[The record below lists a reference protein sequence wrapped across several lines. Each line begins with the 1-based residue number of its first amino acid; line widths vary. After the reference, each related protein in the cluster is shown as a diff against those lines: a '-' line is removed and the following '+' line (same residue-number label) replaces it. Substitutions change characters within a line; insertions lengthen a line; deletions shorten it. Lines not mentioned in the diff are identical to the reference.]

1 MILIRYINREFF
13 IGILIIMFGLIC
25 LFAFFDFIQE
35 IGDLGKG
42 SYGILQAILF
52 VILSIP
58 GHIYEVI
65 PLAVLIGSMYSIGQL
80 SYNYEFNVMR
90 ASGYS
95 IKKIA
100 VSLMYT
106 GLFFSFFTIIVGDF
120 IAPHSEKS
128 AQQIKLGNSNSSVS
142 QEFGSGFWIKDGDNF
157 VNIENVLPDSSL
169 EQINIYEFDN
179 KFNLRTIVNAK
190 NGFFKQGEWKLSDIQ
205 QTIINKNSIE
215 IKNITSGSWKSLM
228 RPEMMNALII
238 SPQKMSTINLFKFIN
253 YLKQNNQKST
263 KYEVALWEKLIHP
276 LMPLVMLIFAIPF
289 GFLQERSGGKFLK
302 MFIGIIIGI
311 AYQILNTLIRHL
323 SLLNDWQPFV
333 SSLIPTLIFLFIG
346 IYMINKFEYKQF

>member
-1 MILIRYINREFF
+1 
-13 IGILIIMFGLIC
+13 MFGLIC

-289 GFLQERSGGKFLK
+289 GFLQERSGGKFFK

-346 IYMINKFEYKQF
+346 IYMINKFEYK

>member
-13 IGILIIMFGLIC
+13 IGILMIMFGLIC

-205 QTIINKNSIE
+205 QTIINKNSTE
-215 IKNITSGSWKSLM
+215 IKNIASGSWKSLM

-289 GFLQERSGGKFLK
+289 GFLQERSGGKFFK

-346 IYMINKFEYKQF
+346 IYMINKFEYK

>member
-1 MILIRYINREFF
+1 M
-13 IGILIIMFGLIC
+13 IMFGLIC

-346 IYMINKFEYKQF
+346 IYMINKFEYK